1 MQKKSGNFYNR
12 TIRLIT
18 GAIYRNE
25 KPARL
30 SPGGL
35 ISISLRRPYDQQ
47 LELEAAVDF
56 SPEHVIVV
64 ISLSANYVADTTTG

>member
-1 MQKKSGNFYNR
+1 MLNPYGLFLQ
-12 TIRLIT
+12 I
-18 GAIYRNE
+18 E

-56 SPEHVIVV
+56 SPEHVIVE
-64 ISLSANYVADTTTG
+64 ISLSADYVADTTTG